1 MTRRSTV
8 EHLVKTYELSEKNIR
23 EGCRLIAASE
33 KALSEVFLI
42 GDTTRGIDFREEC
55 HRSRLNYDDPTEGI
69 EYLRKQIW
77 RVLVDKLEVRR
88 MMSIQKA
95 KELSDWLEKQSGK
108 EDITVPSVLG
118 FFRYYIENLETMLE
132 EQVSEV
138 FDILRPRNSSLVTN
152 HKHED
157 VGSKVILHYWVEET
171 YPGSGKLTTS
181 YRWQPEYVALENVF
195 SALDGKGS
203 IAKHYRTEL
212 ETSIREASAGETTYF
227 RYRACKNRNLHLEF
241 KRLDLLKKFNAIA
254 GGKRLRKGASDAAA

>member
-1 MTRRSTV
+1 MPGGARGLQRSSISIRTGRAEEQRTAAARLDGEFWRCSGRECLGATECLGRRGKRLEKKVRSEMDKESMTRRSTV

-77 RVLVDKLEVRR
+77 HVCVDKLEVRR
-88 MMSIQKA
+88 MMSIHKA

-118 FFRYYIENLETMLE
+118 FFRYYVENLETMLE

-138 FDILRPRNSSLVTN
+138 FDI
-152 HKHED
+152 
-157 VGSKVILHYWVEET
+157 
-171 YPGSGKLTTS
+171 
-181 YRWQPEYVALENVF
+181 
-195 SALDGKGS
+195 
-203 IAKHYRTEL
+203 
-212 ETSIREASAGETTYF
+212 
-227 RYRACKNRNLHLEF
+227 
-241 KRLDLLKKFNAIA
+241 
-254 GGKRLRKGASDAAA
+254 